1 MNIVLSIAG
10 IDVAARQQQVLFF
23 VELYGAVEKFV
34 HLFTAVYIYTNIF
47 LRAFLRNHP
56 PICKSSSVCLALVLS
71 LPFSLL
77 VRGLVILHNFGL
89 HVHEDGSPFG
99 RSAHQIVSFTQ
110 LGSASDS
117 FRVRFRVSFGD
128 QFCHLFTFPA
138 AGNVEG
144 PSTVT
149 RFIFNSRAGSSKT
162 S

>member
-1 MNIVLSIAG
+1 MRL
-10 IDVAARQQQVLFF
+10 
-23 VELYGAVEKFV
+23 KFV
-34 HLFTAVYIYTNIF
+34 QHLFTAVHIHLLYLPGGICCVTD
-47 LRAFLRNHP
+47 P
-56 PICKSSSVCLALVLS
+56 PSARMSSSVCFALVLS
-71 LPFSLL
+71 FPFSLL
-77 VRGLVILHNFGL
+77 VRDLVILHNFGL
-89 HVHEDGSPFG
+89 HVHEDGAPFG

-144 PSTVT
+144 SSTVT
-149 RFIFNSRAGSSKT
+149 RFIFNSRGSSKT